1 MKFLLDTHTLIWFL
15 ENNPKLSEKSR
26 LLIEN
31 IDNEVFVSV
40 TSWFEISVKLTIG
53 KLTLP
58 DSLPETIA
66 KSTSNQILTI
76 GISDF
81 HLITYQELPLTGNH
95 RDPFDRLIIAT
106 AIFENYTLIS
116 ADPMFSLYSDHVEI
130 IW

>member
-81 HLITYQELPLTGNH
+81 HLITY
-95 RDPFDRLIIAT
+95 
-106 AIFENYTLIS
+106 
-116 ADPMFSLYSDHVEI
+116 
-130 IW
+130 